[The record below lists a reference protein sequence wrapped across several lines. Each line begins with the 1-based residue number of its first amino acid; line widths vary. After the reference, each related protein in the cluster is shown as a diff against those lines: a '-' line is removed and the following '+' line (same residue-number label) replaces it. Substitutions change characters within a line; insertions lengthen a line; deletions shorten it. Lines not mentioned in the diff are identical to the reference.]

1 MWRQVLCDDDV
12 ARTSPEAGMSPHVR
26 GRLHPHGAGLPG
38 PGTHCAELPHG
49 RAGVHAVIIVGIEEE
64 QVICLDPT
72 LEVELRLTLFAFL
85 EVWSGLGNQG
95 MVVWV

>member
-1 MWRQVLCDDDV
+1 M
-12 ARTSPEAGMSPHVR
+12 
-26 GRLHPHGAGLPG
+26 
-38 PGTHCAELPHG
+38 
-49 RAGVHAVIIVGIEEE
+49 IIVGIEEE